1 MNKRMSGDSM
11 GGTTRRAAV
20 GGLVALGVSPFAA
33 AQHNAQRTDEL
44 LDFAPRG
51 RPPAGYAPAYA
62 AIVRAAEDEG
72 RLVIYS
78 TTDLAVVQPLIDDF
92 RSLYPRIAVE
102 YEDLTSTELHHRFV
116 AETQLGRD
124 SADVLWSSAMDL
136 QVSLVEQDH
145 ALAYASPEGASL
157 PDWARLRD
165 QAWATTFEPIV
176 MAYNKRLVPRPP
188 RTHADLAALLER
200 TPALKGKVITY
211 DVEKSGLGFLLAAQ
225 DARATPAFWDVA
237 RALGRADVRFAA
249 TTSTMLGRVASG
261 REAIAY
267 NVLGAY
273 ALAQARRNPDIGVVF
288 PEDYTLVLSR
298 LQLIA
303 RRAARPNAARL
314 WLDHTLSQR
323 GQTLIERQG
332 IYAMRADVKGAAT
345 AAQLS
350 RQLGATLRPIQPDA
364 DLTHDLQPDAY
375 RAFIRRWRDALGQ
388 PLRRAA

>member
-1 MNKRMSGDSM
+1 MTRYTLQGSQGVA
-11 GGTTRRAAV
+11 TRRAALR
-20 GGLVALGVSPFAA
+20 GLIALGASPFAA
-33 AQHNAQRTDEL
+33 AQNATQGTDEL
-44 LDFAPRG
+44 LDFSPRA

-72 RLVIYS
+72 RLVVYS
-78 TTDLAVVQPLIDDF
+78 TTDLAVAQPLIDDF

-124 SADVLWSSAMDL
+124 TADVLWSSAMDL
-136 QVSLVEQDH
+136 QASLVEQDY
-145 ALAYASPEGASL
+145 ALAYASPESAGL

-176 MAYNKRLVPRPP
+176 FAYNKKLVPRPP
-188 RTHADLAALLER
+188 RTHAEFATLLER

-288 PEDYTLVLSR
+288 PEDHTLVLSR

-303 RRAARPNAARL
+303 RRAGRPNAARL
-314 WLDHTLSQR
+314 WLDYTLSQR
-323 GQTLIERQG
+323 GQSLIERQG
-332 IYAMRADVKGAAT
+332 IYAMRADVKGEAT

-350 RQLGATLRPIQPDA
+350 RQLGATLRPIVPGA
-364 DLTHDLQPDAY
+364 DLTRDLQPEAY
-375 RAFIRRWRDALGQ
+375 RAFIRRWRSALGQ
-388 PLRRAA
+388 PLRGV